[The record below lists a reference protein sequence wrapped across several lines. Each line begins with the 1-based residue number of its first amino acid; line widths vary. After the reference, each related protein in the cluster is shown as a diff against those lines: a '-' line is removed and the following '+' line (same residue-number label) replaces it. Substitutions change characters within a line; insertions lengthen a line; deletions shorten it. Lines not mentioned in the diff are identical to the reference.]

1 MLTEVEDYRGA
12 TELTAKIIHRERS
25 WFDASCDAVADLF
38 RSRILASRWTG
49 TSIGRCEH
57 LSEIDADCHVL
68 GIALRPTADL
78 TVFADGK
85 LIQSGH
91 LPQGSMRVHEPGLPM
106 RGVFQGQ
113 YDILHLNIPN
123 AMIAECVSMGGGQKR
138 MSPPITDHPI
148 VDPVVERL
156 ARALIHAE
164 ELAGAFG
171 QSYADGI
178 SLAITAQLFGGHTGC
193 SSVTGTRV
201 SGLAKWRLKRATDVM
216 TANVA
221 EPIGLADIAAAAGLS
236 RMHFAAQ
243 FRVTTGLQ
251 PHEYLQR
258 RRIERT
264 QELLLNTD
272 LPLVEIAFE
281 AGFKTQSHFTTVFS
295 RVVGQTPNAWRQR
308 NSNRSGQFQVAAE
321 FVPPDVAFRAS
332 AGRVGLAVIHELN
345 GRVYAAHPCRDVVAP
360 RATVNAVDAG

>member
-1 MLTEVEDYRGA
+1 MLTEVGDYWGA
-12 TELTAKIIHRERS
+12 TEPPAKIIHSERS
-25 WFDASCDAVADLF
+25 WFDARGDDVAELA

-49 TSIGRCEH
+49 TSSGRCEH
-57 LSEIDADCHVL
+57 LSKIDADCHVL
-68 GIALRPTADL
+68 GVALRPMADL

-106 RGVFQGQ
+106 RGVFREQ
-113 YDILHLNIPN
+113 YDILHLRIPN
-123 AMIAECVSMGGGQKR
+123 AMIGEYVSMGCGQKLT
-138 MSPPITDHPI
+138 SPRIADHPI

-164 ELAGAFG
+164 ELVGAFG

-178 SLAITAQLFGGHTGC
+178 SLAITARLLGGHSGC
-193 SSVTGTRV
+193 SSSTGNRA
-201 SGLAKWRLKRATDVM
+201 SGLAKWRLKRATDFM
-216 TANVA
+216 MANVA
-221 EPIGLADIAAAAGLS
+221 QSIGLADIAAAAGLS

-258 RRIERT
+258 QRIERT

-308 NSNRSGQFQVAAE
+308 NSSRAGNVQVAAD
-321 FVPPDVAFRAS
+321 FMPHNVALRAS
-332 AGRVGLAVIHELN
+332 AGG
-345 GRVYAAHPCRDVVAP
+345 
-360 RATVNAVDAG
+360 VDHAIM